1 MRRPRLRDLS
11 EVLSRVEALRETV
24 SGAEDADA
32 VWRGEALGTLR
43 WALGLAEAL
52 PPYDEPFD
60 HRAEARADVT
70 ASAQLRPAEE
80 IDAARRTARL
90 WHWRG
95 RTALL
100 HAEGRLPLPPQWASV
115 DQLVAATAMRGAEE
129 GLLPPP
135 LRGDF
140 GAFGKA
146 YRQLDED
153 ERALALSIAA
163 ERHYALEWL
172 CGTSPWD
179 EVVTDT

>member
-1 MRRPRLRDLS
+1 MARPRLRDLS
-11 EVLSRVEALRETV
+11 EVLSRVEALRTV
-24 SGAEDADA
+24 VAGAEDADA

-43 WALGLAEAL
+43 WALGLVDAL

-60 HRAEARADVT
+60 HHAEAQADVI
-70 ASAQLRPAEE
+70 AAAQLRPVGEV
-80 IDAARRTARL
+80 DAARRTARL
-90 WHWRG
+90 WHWRA

-100 HAEGRLPLPPQWASV
+100 HAEERLPLPTQWASV

-146 YRQLDED
+146 YRQLDE
-153 ERALALSIAA
+153 EQRALALSIAA

-172 CGTSPWD
+172 CGTSHWD
-179 EVVTDT
+179 DVVTDT